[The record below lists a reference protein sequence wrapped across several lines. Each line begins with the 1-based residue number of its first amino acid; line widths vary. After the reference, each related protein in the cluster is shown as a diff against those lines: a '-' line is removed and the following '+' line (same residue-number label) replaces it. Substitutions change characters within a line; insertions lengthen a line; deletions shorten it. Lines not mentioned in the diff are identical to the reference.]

1 MLFSVKGPLE
11 TYYALHALNAC
22 VLYDSMVLPMANR
35 SSALKFCVLEIR
47 PSSGYYIQNPLAI
60 PLIFWRTHIRY
71 FTNKQY
77 SVRLQAFVWRI
88 YVLVIAR
95 IHNNNNNLVM

>member
-60 PLIFWRTHIRY
+60 PLIFGGRIFAILRINNIP
-71 FTNKQY
+71 FVCKR
-77 SVRLQAFVWRI
+77 SFGAF
-88 YVLVIAR
+88 
-95 IHNNNNNLVM
+95 MF